1 VALSVAVEIQNAP
14 FICFGHAPSWLPL
27 LGGKD
32 LWICN
37 LADFDPTYV
46 LPLLMG
52 ASMFIQQKMTPVM
65 GDPRQAKVMLLMPIV
80 FTFMFL
86 NLPSGLVLYWTLSN
100 VLQIAQ
106 QRYMDR
112 GTAKAAKAPARAA
125 KKA

>member
-1 VALSVAVEIQNAP
+1 
-14 FICFGHAPSWLPL
+14 
-27 LGGKD
+27 
-32 LWICN
+32 
-37 LADFDPTYV
+37 
-46 LPLLMG
+46 
-52 ASMFIQQKMTPVM
+52 
-65 GDPRQAKVMLLMPIV
+65 MLLMPIV

-106 QRYMDR
+106 QHYMDR